1 MCYYPSTIPRGMV
14 FFSPWTEIFPDYSM
28 MKDSKLPAKKER
40 SRRSDWVSAALG
52 LLGEHGLDRVT
63 IDALCQKLGLTKGSF
78 YWHFKG
84 RQQLL
89 LAMAES
95 WASTSTRDIHS
106 QLRDSG
112 MSDWEQ
118 LGELNRMSTKL
129 GYGNIDR
136 AMRIWAENCAE
147 TQSAVRQA
155 DQDILLFME
164 EKLTNIGLKP
174 KDARVLSK
182 MSHACSV
189 GLFAVGP
196 TLNGAEQESFNEILV
211 DVIERL
217 KQ

>member
-1 MCYYPSTIPRGMV
+1 MAKTSA
-14 FFSPWTEIFPDYSM
+14 
-28 MKDSKLPAKKER
+28 PAVRKER
-40 SRRSDWVSAALG
+40 STKLDWVFSALE
-52 LLGEHGLDRVT
+52 LLGKKGLDSVT
-63 IDALCQKLGLTKGSF
+63 IDALCKKLGLTKGSF

-84 RQQLL
+84 RQELL
-89 LAMAES
+89 SAMAES
-95 WASTSTRDIHS
+95 WASTSTKDVHI

-118 LGELNRMSTKL
+118 LSELNRMSTQL

-136 AMRIWAENCAE
+136 AMRIWAENCPE
-147 TQSAVRQA
+147 TRSAVRQA
-155 DQDILLFME
+155 DKDILQFIE

-174 KDARVLSK
+174 EDARVLSK

-196 TLNGAEQESFNEILV
+196 TLDGAEQDSFNKILV
-211 DVIERL
+211 DVIDRL